1 VLSSAISFI
10 VASPIVLLIAAIV
23 GLVTLIATKGDQIKA
38 ILQKVDDFLKNIFT
52 KDWVP
57 VLGGKNF
64 GFNLSHLG
72 KIAYLAQGGI
82 LSSGSAI
89 VGERGPELLSMSNGR
104 AVVQPLTNN
113 TTTNKNYGG
122 VTLNIYGA
130 AGQSIQDLAEII
142 MDEIG
147 DATRRREAA
156 L

>member
-1 VLSSAISFI
+1 ML
-10 VASPIVLLIAAIV
+10 
-23 GLVTLIATKGDQIKA
+23 TM
-38 ILQKVDDFLKNIFT
+38 N
-52 KDWVP
+52 
-57 VLGGKNF
+57 
-64 GFNLSHLG
+64 
-72 KIAYLAQGGI
+72 
-82 LSSGSAI
+82 
-89 VGERGPELLSMSNGR
+89 NGR

-113 TTTNKNYGG
+113 TTNQNYGG